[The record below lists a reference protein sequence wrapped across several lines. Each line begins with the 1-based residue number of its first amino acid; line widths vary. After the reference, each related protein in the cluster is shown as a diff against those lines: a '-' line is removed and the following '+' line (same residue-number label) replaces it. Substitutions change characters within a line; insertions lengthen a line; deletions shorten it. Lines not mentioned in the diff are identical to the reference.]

1 VTTSPD
7 NTASNHLRFCRLQV
21 TDVYR
26 LLVDDS
32 AAIRHAAGDLVA
44 DLLEEQGSR
53 QLAQV
58 RLVWHPSP
66 RLVPAHEALVHAD
79 PGCIKRQQPDSPLW

>member
-1 VTTSPD
+1 MPLS
-7 NTASNHLRFCRLQV
+7 NTAFSCKRCLPLQV

-44 DLLEEQGSR
+44 DLLEDQGSR
-53 QLAQV
+53 QLAQA
-58 RLVWHPSP
+58 RLIGPQAFV
-66 RLVPAHEALVHAD
+66 
-79 PGCIKRQQPDSPLW
+79 